1 MTVVDKIPTMANMS
15 KKKHSLLIF
24 HSLQDEDMHILV
36 KGAFAVDPPTDNVRQ
51 GLGSL
56 AFFGN
61 QF

>member
-1 MTVVDKIPTMANMS
+1 MS

-36 KGAFAVDPPTDNVRQ
+36 KGAFAVDPPTDNVRR
-51 GLGSL
+51 GLGT
-56 AFFGN
+56 AVPNKIEHVFGILWH